1 MMKTVLKIL
10 LWLLAAFFV
19 LLIGAIGFIWFKS
32 PGITPPFDNAPNSI
46 ASIEKYDLN
55 GEEQYV
61 ILRGRDQSNPV
72 VLFLHGGP
80 GSPEYPA
87 FYEYNRALEDD
98 LTFAHWEQRG
108 SGLSYNTDVD
118 MSKVTLSQMV
128 ADGIS
133 LSEKLVE
140 RFGKQ
145 KIYLLGHSWGTMLG
159 MHMIKERPDLFHAFF
174 AVGQVSNQRLGE
186 QISYDW
192 VLDRAQADGNEKAV
206 EELSMLDPVMAVD
219 DPKYMDY
226 IMTERK
232 WVDHYGGSFKRG
244 GVVLEIAK
252 LLMLSPEYNLSSKF
266 NYMNANMKVLQ
277 ALWPTVLSNNL
288 FETVPEV
295 EVPVYI
301 FQGRYDYQTPHPLAK
316 EYFDSLRAPTKE
328 FFTFENS
335 AHGVMYE
342 EPERFNELLLELV
355 ER

>member
-219 DPKYMDY
+219 DPKYMD
-226 IMTERK
+226 
-232 WVDHYGGSFKRG
+232 
-244 GVVLEIAK
+244 
-252 LLMLSPEYNLSSKF
+252 
-266 NYMNANMKVLQ
+266 
-277 ALWPTVLSNNL
+277 
-288 FETVPEV
+288 
-295 EVPVYI
+295 
-301 FQGRYDYQTPHPLAK
+301 
-316 EYFDSLRAPTKE
+316 
-328 FFTFENS
+328 
-335 AHGVMYE
+335 
-342 EPERFNELLLELV
+342 
-355 ER
+355 